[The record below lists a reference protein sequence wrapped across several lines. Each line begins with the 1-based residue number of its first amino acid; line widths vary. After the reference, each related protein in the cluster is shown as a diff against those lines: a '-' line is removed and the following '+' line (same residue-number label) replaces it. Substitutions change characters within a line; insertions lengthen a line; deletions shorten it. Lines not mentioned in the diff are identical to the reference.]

1 MAFKG
6 FGSGAQEYFREL
18 GKNNNKTWFEEHRSE
33 YDTTLRE
40 PAESFIVDLGTLL
53 SRTYPGIHFD
63 TRRNGAGSLMRINR
77 DVRFSPDK
85 RPYKE
90 NLGVIFWLGDGK
102 KVEMPCFYF
111 HIDAEQCFFFGGQH
125 VFPKETLPRYRA
137 AAADE
142 KNGRRL
148 SAILAGLNGKG
159 LPVFE
164 EPAYKR
170 VPRDYPADHPRA
182 ELLRFGGM
190 GVARVLEGSAL
201 RDARLVAS
209 CAEDAML
216 MKPLLDWL
224 VGVN

>member
-6 FGSGAQEYFREL
+6 FGSGTQEYFLEL
-18 GKNNNKTWFEEHRSE
+18 GKNNNKSWFEEHRSD
-33 YDTTLRE
+33 YDNELRE
-40 PAESFIVDLGTLL
+40 PAEAFIVDLGTQL
-53 SRTYPGIHFD
+53 SKTYPGIHFD

-77 DVRFSPDK
+77 DVRFSADK

-90 NLGVIFWLGDGK
+90 NLGVIFWLGEGK

-111 HIDAEQCFFFGGQH
+111 HIDADSCFFFGGQH
-125 VFPKETLPRYRA
+125 IFPKEMVIRYREA
-137 AAADE
+137 VADPV
-142 KNGRRL
+142 KGQKL
-148 SAILAGLNGKG
+148 TTLLADLDRQG

-182 ELLRFGGM
+182 DLLRFGGM
-190 GVARVLEGSAL
+190 GVARVLDGSAI
-201 RDARLVAS
+201 RDAGLVAA
-209 CAEDAML
+209 CAGDAVR

-224 VGVN
+224 AGVN